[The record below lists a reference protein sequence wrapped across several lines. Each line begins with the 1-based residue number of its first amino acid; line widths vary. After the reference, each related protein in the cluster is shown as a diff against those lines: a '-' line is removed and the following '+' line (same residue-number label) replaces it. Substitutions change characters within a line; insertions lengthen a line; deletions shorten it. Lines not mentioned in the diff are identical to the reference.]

1 MANYCSLRCRLLSR
15 SLALGTSNTRAAS
28 SFSSAFR
35 DLSCRSSGCSTAAW
49 KPPACSNLGCRSP
62 VLSTTTWKP
71 SLNLLSHAVC
81 TRRTTAS
88 ATVDEVD
95 TAALKQLAQD
105 ILNDH
110 ALASRLSVTPEAAQ
124 LLAVRSGKES
134 DEALDIPD
142 PTVRQLRLYA
152 LHHVI
157 PFIGFGF
164 FDNAVMIL
172 AGDFLDSKLGVLFGV
187 TTMCSAAFGNMI
199 SDICGLWVAGFVE
212 TCAAALGL
220 PDHGLSNEQQ
230 KILKIRILKN
240 TSMVFGISLGCLLGM
255 FPLIYPKE
263 WRLWPSRDKIM
274 SMMS

>member
-1 MANYCSLRCRLLSR
+1 MAFCHSLRCRLLSR
-15 SLALGTSNTRAAS
+15 PLALSASGTRAVS
-28 SFSSAFR
+28 SWP
-35 DLSCRSSGCSTAAW
+35 ST
-49 KPPACSNLGCRSP
+49 CSNFGCRSP
-62 VLSTTTWKP
+62 VLSTTPWTP
-71 SLNLLSHAVC
+71 QLNRSLNLLSHAAS
-81 TRRTTAS
+81 TSRTTAS
-88 ATVDEVD
+88 ATVARIDSEVL
-95 TAALKQLAQD
+95 TQLAQD
-105 ILNDH
+105 ILNDK
-110 ALASRLSVTPEAAQ
+110 ALATRLSATPAAAQ
-124 LLAVRSGKES
+124 LLAVRLGK
-134 DEALDIPD
+134 DNAEALEIPE
-142 PTVRQLRLYA
+142 PTVRQMRIYA
-152 LHHVI
+152 LHHII

-164 FDNAVMIL
+164 FDNAIMIL
-172 AGDFLDSKLGVLFGV
+172 AGDFFDSKLGIAFGV